1 MQLQTLTLPLR
12 WGVEGWDLGLSDLP
26 GLCACGRVGPARGGR
41 RGDQGRNNFNNVDLT
56 SDFPS
61 LADWETFKNNL
72 DFDPYHQRWRSV
84 EWSDT
89 NL

>member
-1 MQLQTLTLPLR
+1 MITALVDSTDIAILPSLNPD
-12 WGVEGWDLGLSDLP
+12 GFTK
-26 GLCACGRVGPARGGR
+26 ARKGSCSGGR

-84 EWSDT
+84 IKIE
-89 NL
+89 